1 MALTVDIEKKL
12 NGFTLNMHFQARD
25 ETLALL
31 GASGCGKSMT
41 LRCIAGVDRPDR
53 GRITLD
59 GETLFD
65 SEKRIC
71 LNPQKRHVGLMFQ
84 HYALFPQMTVR
95 QNVRCGARHLRGSAR
110 EKAVEEALDVMGIAE
125 LAERL
130 PSQLSGGQQQR
141 TALARMLVNE
151 PRILLLDEPFSAL
164 DSHLRFRMEE
174 EMRRVIRRFGKTV
187 LLVSHDRDEVYRMAD
202 SVAIVNGGSVER
214 IGPRDRVFS
223 DPGTRAG
230 CVLTGCKNISSI
242 RRLDDDH
249 ALALDWGIS
258 LTLPL
263 KRGTDA
269 LGIRMHAIR
278 HGEGENTFRCRVSE
292 VVENPFSITVMLR
305 PLEAPEG
312 ASPLGWEMEKD
323 VWKQLRAE
331 ELTVHLPVTGILQ
344 LKG

>member
-1 MALTVDIEKKL
+1 MALTVNIEKKL
-12 NGFTLNMHFQARD
+12 NGFTLNMDFQAGD

-41 LRCIAGVDRPDR
+41 LRCIPGVDKPDG

-71 LNPQKRHVGLMFQ
+71 LSPQKRHVGLMFQ

-110 EKAVEEALDVMGIAE
+110 EQAVEEALRAMGISE
-125 LAERL
+125 LGDRL

-141 TALARMLVNE
+141 TALARMLVSE

-202 SVAIVNGGSVER
+202 SVAIVNGGRVER
-214 IGPRDRVFS
+214 IGPRDAVFS

-242 RRLDDDH
+242 QRLDDQH

-258 LTLPL
+258 LAVPL
-263 KRGTDA
+263 KDGTDA

-278 HGEGENTFRCRVSE
+278 PGAGENAFRCRVAE

-305 PLEAPEG
+305 PLDAKEG
-312 ASPLGWEMEKD
+312 AEPLGWEMEKD

-331 ELTVHLPVTGILQ
+331 ELTIHLPVSGILQ